1 MEVPAEEVTRET
13 EALVAKYQKVARLP
27 GFRAG
32 TFPVQHPTTIQRR
45 SKSDMHDCPDKPC
58 QSQVQNT
65 RSDIENPVEDKNRQQ
80 GSTESRQWFRM
91 SLPPFLEDDSNPT
104 GWRNIPGCA
113 FLRRILS
120 RYSRWKASCAS
131 AEVARKVIGTTVLTV
146 VPCSSEQTYM
156 WPPKSCIRSFIPDSP
171 IAKRFVSTTSVALD
185 RIPQAAKRNWIDL
198 FWRNTDSAL
207 IFTPPRSSTS

>member
-32 TFPVQHPTTIQRR
+32 HFPPSSIRQRFKEDL
-45 SKSDMHDCPDKPC
+45 KSDMHDCPDKPC
-58 QSQVQNT
+58 QFKVQNT
-65 RSDIENPVEDKNRQQ
+65 RSDIENPAEDKNRQQ
-80 GSTESRQWFRM
+80 GSTESRRGSACPFRR
-91 SLPPFLEDDSNPT
+91 FLEDDSNPT

-171 IAKRFVSTTSVALD
+171 IPSASFRQPVS
-185 RIPQAAKRNWIDL
+185 R
-198 FWRNTDSAL
+198 
-207 IFTPPRSSTS
+207 